1 MILGGGP
8 EGEEDP
14 QMSLEDLS
22 RILFPLISPEEEAL
36 KFQPVLIM
44 IKYNLIFI
52 SCYRELSVFDVVCV

>member
-1 MILGGGP
+1 
-8 EGEEDP
+8 
-14 QMSLEDLS
+14 MSLDDLS